1 MAGIS
6 HQRARYGDALALSAH
21 SAERLQPLHD
31 DLAAISPSYDGLIYF
46 AKDRWHENNASAV
59 ATVQPESSDLE
70 RFAFYKENVE
80 FRRVDLGATALGE
93 GLLMSTPDIIPSRM
107 NPKRHKT
114 YTQRAVID
122 DSIAGGFQ
130 VAFNTDYGTAPSSA
144 RELERVFRR
153 HATTT
158 AEVAQGFHALS
169 LEVESI
175 GDVLENN
182 APATSNGL
190 QIGWDTIGS
199 TRLALEHYPAL
210 RNYLI
215 DAKRL
220 FVEAASPRKFHVHDT
235 GDGQDLTFWL
245 PSIHEGFD
253 RSDEAAIGVFARMHI
268 VPLVKRLVAL
278 QDELSSDAYK
288 DIAPKANFAVGLGY
302 IEHDRHDEYTSQG
315 YWKTAKLL
323 KAHPTDRIS
332 YTPEAARAL
341 GIQKTPQ

>member
-6 HQRARYGDALALSAH
+6 TQRARHGDALELSAH

-31 DLAAISPSYDGLIYF
+31 DLAAISPSYDGIVYF

-59 ATVQPESSDLE
+59 ATVQPESSDTE
-70 RFAFYKENVE
+70 RFAFYKENIE

-93 GLLMSTPDIIPSRM
+93 GLYLSDPAIIASRM

-130 VAFNTDYGTAPSSA
+130 VAFNTQYSSA
-144 RELERVFRR
+144 PTSTRELEQVFRR
-153 HATTT
+153 HASVTT
-158 AEVAQGFHALS
+158 EVAQDFHTLS
-169 LEVESI
+169 LEVDSI
-175 GDVLENN
+175 GDVLELN
-182 APATSNGL
+182 APATSNGI
-190 QIGWDTIGS
+190 QVSWDTVNS
-199 TRLALEHYPAL
+199 TNLATNHYGAL

-215 DAKRL
+215 DAKRS
-220 FVEAASPRKFHVHDT
+220 FAEAASPRKFHIHDT

-245 PSIHEGFD
+245 PTIHEGFD
-253 RSDEAAIGVFARMHI
+253 RSDEATVGAFAKAHI
-268 VPLVKRLVAL
+268 LPLVQRLVAL
-278 QDELSSDAYK
+278 QDELAQGYK
-288 DIAPKANFAVGLGY
+288 DIAPRANFAVGLGY

-323 KAHPTDRIS
+323 KTHPEDRIS
-332 YTPEAARAL
+332 YTPDAARIF